1 MHGMRRL
8 RQAAGSQIPSARA
21 TRPRFARALGAQ
33 APGQQ
38 FRRPE
43 GPGRGGRGI
52 LVRGMRVLGQR
63 VLGMRVLV
71 MRVLGVLV
79 PRRRAPG
86 SGSCR
91 PLVPLLGAAAALL
104 VVAAGSPPA
113 AGASQARL
121 MAATTPMS
129 VPAQPASPDTF
140 VPGGG
145 TAAGPAA
152 PSATRPPR
160 RLLSAAV
167 LVVSHDPLPAR
178 AVAKVRGLRGVRAAE
193 PVEAARV
200 KVNGAL
206 AAVLGVD
213 PSAFRRF
220 AARPTASRTALWQS
234 VANGAIAIS
243 YTMGRLDKL
252 PAGSQV
258 SVAGRELQTLRVGGL
273 GTVGIAGVDGVVSRT
288 VARSLGFPAGNAIVI
303 SARRAGL
310 SALKARV
317 KAVVPKK
324 AAVELLVAPAVH
336 VKGATPANP
345 GTAGTP
351 VTAAGTPVTARGLL
365 SPAQRTAF
373 LRAAESRVGMPYVWG
388 AAGPTSFDCS
398 GLVQWSLAQA
408 GVVMPRVAADQA
420 RTGPAVPV
428 SRLQPGDLLFYHT
441 DPTAPNYISHV
452 AIYIG
457 KGLMLQAPQP
467 GMDVQIVPVAL
478 GSGFAGA
485 VAVSPAVAAAAAANP
500 LG

>member
-8 RQAAGSQIPSARA
+8 RQAAGSQVSRARA
-21 TRPRFARALGAQ
+21 IWPRPVHALGAQ

-38 FRRPE
+38 FRSLQ
-43 GPGRGGRGI
+43 GPGQGVRGI

-63 VLGMRVLV
+63 ILGMRVLV

-86 SGSCR
+86 SQSCR
-91 PLVPLLGAAAALL
+91 PLVPVLGAAAALL

-113 AGASQARL
+113 GGASQARM

-129 VPAQPASPDTF
+129 VPAQSASPDTF
-140 VPGGG
+140 GPGGETASG
-145 TAAGPAA
+145 TAA
-152 PSATRPPR
+152 PSVARPPR
-160 RLLSAAV
+160 RLLSADV

-193 PVEAARV
+193 AVEAARV

-234 VANGAIAIS
+234 VANGSIAIS

-252 PAGSQV
+252 PTGSQV
-258 SVAGRELQTLRVGGL
+258 RVAGRELQTLRVGGL

-310 SALKARV
+310 SALKAKI
-317 KAVVPKK
+317 KAVVPQR

-336 VKGATPANP
+336 VKGASVANA
-345 GTAGTP
+345 GTAGAP
-351 VTAAGTPVTARGLL
+351 ATARGLL
-365 SPAQRTAF
+365 SLAQRTAF

-398 GLVQWSLAQA
+398 GLVQWSLARA

-441 DPTAPNYISHV
+441 DPTAPDYISHV
-452 AIYIG
+452 AIYLG
-457 KGLMLQAPQP
+457 KGLMIQAPQP
-467 GMDVQIVPVAL
+467 GMDVQVVPVAL

-485 VAVSPAVAAAAAANP
+485 VAVSPAVAAAAASNP